1 VLSQVKDEVMFSTM
15 ICVVAIACLLL
26 LVYQDLALTLMNV
39 VVACSGL
46 VVVPAWLYTQGFHI
60 NHATL
65 VNLVPLVG
73 IGLDCTIHLSMAYLH
88 QVKHGEPDQNPVE
101 TSMINT
107 IPGILLGQLTTLMP
121 IFCMMGLNSYIL
133 RAFWN
138 VWLGMVVMNTYFGMT
153 LLPMMIRFR
162 DWSSKQT
169 SRTPV
174 CIDLA

>member
-15 ICVVAIACLLL
+15 ICVVSIACLLL

-39 VVACSGL
+39 VVMCSGL
-46 VVVPAWLYTQGFHI
+46 VVVPAWLYTQGLHI
-60 NHATL
+60 NHPTL
-65 VNLVPLVG
+65 VCLVPLVG

-101 TSMINT
+101 TSMTNT

-121 IFCMMGLNSYIL
+121 IFCMMGLNSYVL

-153 LLPMMIRFR
+153 LLPMMIHFR
-162 DWSSKQT
+162 DLCSKQT

-174 CIDLA
+174 CIELT